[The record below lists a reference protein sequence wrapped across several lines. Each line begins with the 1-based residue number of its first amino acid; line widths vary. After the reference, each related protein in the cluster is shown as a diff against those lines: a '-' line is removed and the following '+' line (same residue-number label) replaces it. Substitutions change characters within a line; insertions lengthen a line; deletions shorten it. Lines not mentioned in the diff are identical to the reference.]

1 MTLYGPHKALV
12 LFSGGLDSILAA
24 KILEEQGVQVTC
36 LHFVSPFFGKPEKI
50 SHWQETYG
58 LRILP
63 VDISED
69 FVRLL
74 ARRPTYGFGS
84 VINPCVDCKILMLR
98 QAAIHM
104 RESGA
109 CCVATGEVLGQRPMS
124 QRRDTLNIILRDS
137 GLRGKLL
144 RPLSALR
151 LNPTEAELDGSVD
164 RNRLLGISG
173 RGRKDQFLL
182 AERFG
187 LKEIPA
193 PAGGCRL
200 TEREN
205 ARGYWP
211 VLRHAPAPR
220 SADFHLAATGRQF
233 WHEQESSPDLNGA
246 YWLIIGRNQTDN
258 DRLMSLAAEKDL
270 LFRTR
275 DFPGPVA
282 LGRCFGRDWPEDAL
296 HGAAAF
302 MASYSGKAAS
312 HSAETGL
319 PVAVRVHIGSLDGP
333 CRVLEVKPSRVPE
346 FAWRKY
352 SWEETRTAIREE
364 TRTRE

>member
-1 MTLYGPHKALV
+1 MHKALT

-24 KILEEQGVQVTC
+24 KILEEQGLQVTC
-36 LHFVSPFFGKPEKI
+36 LHFVSPFFGKPEEI
-50 SHWQETYG
+50 PHWQETYG
-58 LRILP
+58 LHILP

-69 FVRLL
+69 FVSILV
-74 ARRPTYGFGS
+74 RRPAYGFGS

-98 QAAIHM
+98 HAAAHM

-109 CCVATGEVLGQRPMS
+109 RCVATGEVLGQRPMS

-137 GLRGKLL
+137 GLRGRLL

-151 LNPTEAELDGSVD
+151 LDPTEAELEGSVD
-164 RNRLLGISG
+164 RDRLFGISG

-211 VLRHAPAPR
+211 VLRHVPSPR
-220 SADFHLAATGRQF
+220 PSDFHLAAAGRQF
-233 WHEQESSPDLNGA
+233 WHGRECSLDATGA
-246 YWLIIGRNQTDN
+246 YWLIIGRNQADN
-258 DRLMSLAAEKDL
+258 DRLMSLASAEDL
-270 LFRTR
+270 LFKTR

-282 LGRCFGRDWPEDAL
+282 LGRHFGRDWPEDAL
-296 HGAAAF
+296 RGAAAF
-302 MASYSGKAAS
+302 TASYSGKAAR
-312 HSAETGL
+312 HSAESGG
-319 PVAVRVHIGSLDGP
+319 PVAVRVHAGSLDGP
-333 CRVLEVKPSRVPE
+333 GRILEVEPSRVPE
-346 FAWRKY
+346 FAWRES
-352 SWEETRTAIREE
+352 SWEEARAAIRG
-364 TRTRE
+364 